1 MKKAES
7 FVLGIALFLE
17 RKIFHRENES
27 YPKFDHHGAAVVDGG
42 GRRGFVVD
50 ASTGSAKRRKYK
62 LALYDDDGER
72 VPETAMSSA
81 VLWRAEGQLA
91 AMMDTSSGS
100 G

>member
-1 MKKAES
+1 MGHQSPGKS
-7 FVLGIALFLE
+7 PR
-17 RKIFHRENES
+17 RKDLLSPLRKRHRAQ
-27 YPKFDHHGAAVVDGG
+27 PKFDHHGAAVVDGG

-62 LALYDDDGER
+62 LALYDEDGGR

>member
-1 MKKAES
+1 MNIPAWQLHAVMS
-7 FVLGIALFLE
+7 ASPPRPTGAPRAGI
-17 RKIFHRENES
+17 R
-27 YPKFDHHGAAVVDGG
+27 PHGAAVVDGG

-62 LALYDDDGER
+62 LALYDKDGGR

>member
-1 MKKAES
+1 M
-7 FVLGIALFLE
+7 
-17 RKIFHRENES
+17 
-27 YPKFDHHGAAVVDGG
+27 
-42 GRRGFVVD
+42 VD

-62 LALYDDDGER
+62 LALYDEDGGR